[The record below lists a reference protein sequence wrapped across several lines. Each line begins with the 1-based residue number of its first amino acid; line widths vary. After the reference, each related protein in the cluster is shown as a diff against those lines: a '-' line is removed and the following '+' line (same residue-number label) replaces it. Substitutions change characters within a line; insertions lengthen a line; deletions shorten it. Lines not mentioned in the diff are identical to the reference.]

1 MQTVRARRYGAACCS
16 VLQRGACHAS
26 RYRPFH
32 GVAAAWPLRV
42 CSTTPVHVDG
52 LGGPIAALVVGQCLL
67 LVIWLGLLPGPLPP
81 DVWQDDG
88 YRYTLLATLVGLVS
102 AFSNALLLWRVAGGP
117 APLRDPQELRRV
129 HELGLRAARGQPP
142 HDEPP

>member
-1 MQTVRARRYGAACCS
+1 MPAATVRFTVSPLPGHCACVPPRRCTSTAS
-16 VLQRGACHAS
+16 VGPSPRWSRAS
-26 RYRPFH
+26 
-32 GVAAAWPLRV
+32 A
-42 CSTTPVHVDG
+42 
-52 LGGPIAALVVGQCLL
+52 CLL
-67 LVIWLGLLPGPLPP
+67 GIWLRLLPGPLPP

-102 AFSNALLLWRVAGGP
+102 AFSNALLLWRAAGGP

-129 HELGLRAARGQPP
+129 HELGLRAGRGQPP

>member
-1 MQTVRARRYGAACCS
+1 M
-16 VLQRGACHAS
+16 
-26 RYRPFH
+26 
-32 GVAAAWPLRV
+32 

-52 LGGPIAALVVGQCLL
+52 LGGLITALVVGQCLL
-67 LVIWLGLLPGPLPP
+67 LGIWLGLLPGPLPP

-88 YRYTLLATLVGLVS
+88 YRYTLLVTLVGL
-102 AFSNALLLWRVAGGP
+102 AWTFSNALLLWRVAGGP

-129 HELGLRAARGQPP
+129 HELGLRAGRGQPP